1 MFQLGFY
8 AITQKIIE
16 KMKSF
21 GNFGA
26 FCLLILVAGLSAGVE
41 ARRLA
46 LRPLSVREL
55 RAALRETGLDED
67 SEAGRSLSSAVA
79 GITGFALG
87 ITKGVGGSLLFDVIT
102 SNATIQYVTNLLN
115 TTSSSTTGSTGTAQE
130 ICFKSRSADGETI
143 SGRSSNNRDSSDD
156 LVYSDPISSELPGE
170 ERQLGT
176 GTGTGTGSSGGG
188 VTCIVLNSGVRR
200 RRQLVARPDTT
211 ANTRNRSRSRRQSKR
226 RVDQRVR

>member
-1 MFQLGFY
+1 
-8 AITQKIIE
+8 
-16 KMKSF
+16 MKLF

-26 FCLLILVAGLSAGVE
+26 FCLSIILVAGLSAGVE
-41 ARRLA
+41 ARRLV
-46 LRPLSVREL
+46 LRPLSSREL
-55 RAALRETGLDED
+55 LAALRESGLDEN
-67 SEAGRSLSSAVA
+67 SEAGRSISSAVA

-115 TTSSSTTGSTGTAQE
+115 TTSSSTTASSGTAQE
-130 ICFKSRSADGETI
+130 ICFNSRSVDGEAI
-143 SGRSSNNRDSSDD
+143 SGRSRSNNRVSSDD
-156 LVYSDPISSELPGE
+156 LIYSDEISSEPSGE

-176 GTGTGTGSSGGG
+176 GTGSSGG

-200 RRQLVARPDTT
+200 RRQLVVRPGATT
-211 ANTRNRSRSRRQSKR
+211 NSRNNRNLNRARRQSKR